1 MPEIM
6 VNGSPVQ
13 VSEAGWLDDIREWNE
28 AIAEAI
34 AAAEGVSLTEEHW
47 DVIRVVRAHF
57 DEYGMVP
64 EQRILMK
71 LLKEKFGADRSTQT
85 YLYQLFPHGVL
96 KQGNKIAGLPRPKG
110 CS

>member
-6 VNGSPVQ
+6 VDGNPVV
-13 VSEAGWLDDIREWNE
+13 VSEAGWLEDIRQWNE

-34 AAAEGVSLTEEHW
+34 AVQEGVRLTPEHW
-47 DVIRVVRAHF
+47 DVIRVNRAYF
-57 DEYGMVP
+57 DEYGTVP

-71 LLKEKFGADRSTQT
+71 LLKEQFGAERANQT
-85 YLYQLFPHGVL
+85 YLYRLFPHGVL